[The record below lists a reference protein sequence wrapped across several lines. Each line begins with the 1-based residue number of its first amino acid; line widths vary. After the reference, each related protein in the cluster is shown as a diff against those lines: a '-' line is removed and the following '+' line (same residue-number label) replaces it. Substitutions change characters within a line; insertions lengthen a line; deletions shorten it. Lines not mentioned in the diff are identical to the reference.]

1 MDAGRWI
8 AMATKNRSNQAV
20 LEPKQ
25 RVQEVQDTSGCAHH
39 WVIETPSGPV
49 SKGVCRVCRMEKQ
62 FQNYLENSVWT
73 SDVSL
78 EQLARKAGYGGRR
91 EPRAVSADDEG

>member
-1 MDAGRWI
+1 M
-8 AMATKNRSNQAV
+8 AMKTKSNQAL
-20 LEPKQ
+20 LESKQ
-25 RVQEVQDTSGCAHH
+25 KVQEVQDTSGCAHH
-39 WVIETPSGPV
+39 WVIETPSGPL
-49 SKGVCRVCRMEKQ
+49 SKGVCRICGMEKK

-91 EPRAVSADDEG
+91 EPRAAAYDDEG

>member
-1 MDAGRWI
+1 
-8 AMATKNRSNQAV
+8 
-20 LEPKQ
+20 
-25 RVQEVQDTSGCAHH
+25 
-39 WVIETPSGPV
+39 
-49 SKGVCRVCRMEKQ
+49 MEKQ